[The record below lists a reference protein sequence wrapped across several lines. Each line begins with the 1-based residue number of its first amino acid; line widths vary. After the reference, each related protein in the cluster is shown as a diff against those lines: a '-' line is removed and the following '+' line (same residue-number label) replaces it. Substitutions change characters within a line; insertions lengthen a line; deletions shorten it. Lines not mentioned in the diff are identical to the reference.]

1 MRPQQTAVVA
11 EQALPA
17 TQVATPAPPGAV
29 PHALSSRDVAAL
41 REQRSELSRQLSSVE
56 DRRARLVE
64 SLKGTEGEA
73 RQGVLQRMEVL
84 DKRMVQIE
92 SDIAQTGRQL
102 SNSPRDLVATTES
115 APRVLGLE
123 EGNFMGL
130 AAGFT
135 ALVLF
140 PLAIAYARL
149 IWKRAT
155 VRTTPRDA
163 EADRRLER
171 IEQAIDSIAIEV
183 ERVSE
188 NQRYT
193 TRVLSEANPFA
204 ALPAGQPAAEPIRVP
219 NRESVRASHESA

>member
-1 MRPQQTAVVA
+1 MRPQQTVAA

-17 TQVATPAPPGAV
+17 AQIPTPAPPGAV
-29 PHALSSRDVAAL
+29 PHALTGREVSAL
-41 REQRSELSRQLSSVE
+41 REQRAELSRQLSSAE
-56 DRRARLVE
+56 DRRARLAE

-73 RQGVLQRMEVL
+73 RQGILQRIEVL

-92 SDIAQTGRQL
+92 SDIAETGRQL

-115 APRVLGLE
+115 APRILGLE
-123 EGNFMGL
+123 EENFMGL
-130 AAGFT
+130 AGGFT

-140 PLAIAYARL
+140 PLALAYARL

-155 VRTTPRDA
+155 VRTPPRDA

-193 TRVLSEANPFA
+193 TKVLSEANPFA
-204 ALPAGQPAAEPIRVP
+204 ALPAGQAAAEPIRVP
-219 NRESVRASHESA
+219 NREAVRASHESA